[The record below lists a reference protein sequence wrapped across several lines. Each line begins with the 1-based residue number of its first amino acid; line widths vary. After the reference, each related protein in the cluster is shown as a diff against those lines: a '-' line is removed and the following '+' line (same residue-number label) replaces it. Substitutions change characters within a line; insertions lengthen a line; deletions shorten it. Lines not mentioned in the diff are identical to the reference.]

1 MKNSFIAIISLYLSS
16 SCSNKYYSEQDFYST
31 QKIDSHVHVRTT
43 NDSIANLAKADNF
56 QLITYYRFVSAQ
68 TLLILGK

>member
-1 MKNSFIAIISLYLSS
+1 MLFSSLLFLC
-16 SCSNKYYSEQDFYST
+16 SCSNKYYSEKDFYTT

-43 NDSIANLAKADNF
+43 NDSIANLAKADTF